1 MFIISC
7 NKVNQGKTYYE
18 GHYDLPEIFANMQQT
33 PGVM

>member
-18 GHYDLPEIFANMQQT
+18 GHYDLPEIFSKIQQT